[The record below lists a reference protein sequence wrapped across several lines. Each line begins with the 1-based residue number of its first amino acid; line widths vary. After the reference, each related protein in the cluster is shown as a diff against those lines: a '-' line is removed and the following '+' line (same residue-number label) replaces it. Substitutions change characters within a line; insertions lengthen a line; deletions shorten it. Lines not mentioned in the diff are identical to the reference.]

1 MARAASE
8 AELFQQ
14 SKTDSE
20 AGGGVDEQWSVS
32 HYGV

>member
-20 AGGGVDEQWSVS
+20 AGGGVDEQ
-32 HYGV
+32 